1 MRRAAVLLFLLTTS
15 CGPSQPPY
23 DIVITGGSVIDGTGS
38 PGVMTDVGIRA
49 GRIATIGPLADARA
63 TRRIDATG
71 LVVAPG
77 FIDMHNHS
85 DYTILVEPKAES
97 AIRQGLTTMV
107 LGESRSAG
115 PIKAGSEEA
124 RARADGV
131 TVDWTTLGGYLGKLE
146 QQHMSTNIASYV
158 G

>member
-1 MRRAAVLLFLLTTS
+1 MKTRSRSLAVAALFLCLG

-23 DIVITGGSVIDGTGS
+23 DIVITGGSVIDGTGA
-38 PGVMTDVGIRA
+38 PPVMTDVGVRE

-63 TRRIDATG
+63 ARRIDAKG

-97 AIRQGLTTMV
+97 AIRQGLTTLV

-115 PIKAGSEEA
+115 PLKYLAG
-124 RARADGV
+124 
-131 TVDWTTLGGYLGKLE
+131 
-146 QQHMSTNIASYV
+146 
-158 G
+158 